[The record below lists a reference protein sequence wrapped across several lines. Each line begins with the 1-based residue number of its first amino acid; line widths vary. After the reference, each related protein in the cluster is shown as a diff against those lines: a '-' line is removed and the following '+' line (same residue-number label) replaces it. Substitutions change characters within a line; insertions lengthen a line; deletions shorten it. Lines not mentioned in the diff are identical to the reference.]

1 MKHYNNV
8 GLISMII
15 LSILLGIVIILSIL
29 LGIVIEITIF
39 NIFMI

>member
-15 LSILLGIVIILSIL
+15 LSILLGIVI
-29 LGIVIEITIF
+29 EITIF